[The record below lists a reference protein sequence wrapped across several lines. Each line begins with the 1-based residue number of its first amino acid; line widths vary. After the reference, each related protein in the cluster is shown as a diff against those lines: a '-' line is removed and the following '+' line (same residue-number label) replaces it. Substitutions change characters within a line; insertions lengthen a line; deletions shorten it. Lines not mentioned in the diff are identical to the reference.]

1 MRLPTTE
8 DRIGPGGQP
17 DKALDSSLQLRE
29 PAVVTPGADVHPAR
43 LTPAALLRNLD
54 VVLVVLALTPALTF
68 GAPKIGY
75 VLGGG
80 GWILQRMVAV
90 IDRRWTAKAADPMRA
105 LVFNLFE
112 AFGRIW
118 LLAGVIVLAAK
129 LGERPDGLTA
139 AVVIIG
145 AYSVA
150 FVIRLLSGPPGRRA
164 GE

>member
-17 DKALDSSLQLRE
+17 GKALDANLQQRE
-29 PAVVTPGADVHPAR
+29 SDVAMTADVGLAR
-43 LTPAALLRNLD
+43 LTPAVLLRNLD

-68 GAPKIGY
+68 GAPRIGY
-75 VLGGG
+75 ILGAG
-80 GWILQRMVAV
+80 GWIVQRMVAV
-90 IDRRWTAKAADPMRA
+90 IDRRWTAKATDPMRQ

-118 LLAGVIVLAAK
+118 LLAGVIVLASW
-129 LGERPDGLTA
+129 LGKRPDGLTA
-139 AVVIIG
+139 AVVIIS

>member
-1 MRLPTTE
+1 LT
-8 DRIGPGGQP
+8 GPP
-17 DKALDSSLQLRE
+17 CKALDASLQTQD
-29 PAVVTPGADVHPAR
+29 PDVTMDDVAAGDIPKGADAPLASPTSLV
-43 LTPAALLRNLD
+43 LQNLD
-54 VVLVVLALTPALTF
+54 VVLVALALVPALLL
-68 GAPKIGY
+68 GAPAIGF
-75 VLGGG
+75 VLGAC
-80 GWILQRMVAV
+80 GWVLQRMVAV
-90 IDRRWTAKAADPMRA
+90 IDRRWTSKATDPVRE
-105 LVFNLFE
+105 LVMNLFE

-118 LLAGVIVLAAK
+118 LLAGVIVLAAV